1 MGGNAPDIRQEDALA
16 LRVKGMTCHHCR
28 MAVERAISKVPGVR
42 DVKVHLAAGTAQV
55 TFEPGRAD
63 RDAVVRAIEEEG
75 YTVSP

>member
-1 MGGNAPDIRQEDALA
+1 MGDEARDIRQENALA

-28 MAVERAISKVPGVR
+28 LAVERAISKVPGVR
-42 DVKVHLAAGTAQV
+42 DVKVDLAAGTVRV